1 MTLCYDDGF
10 NISKVARGGD
20 GSLAEGLGL
29 VSSNHVVAHNYLE
42 LQFQGIECCLLVLA
56 SMGIRHAH
64 GTHIDT
70 QAKLSHPQKNNKT
83 SQFHILGLKC
93 CSVVEPLC
101 GVLEIVSSTHRTT
114 KNKML

>member
-1 MTLCYDDGF
+1 MAWWLR
-10 NISKVARGGD
+10 ALAA
-20 GSLAEGLGL
+20 LAESPGLGP
-29 VSSNHVVAHNYLE
+29 STHMESHNHLQP
-42 LQFQGIECCLLVLA
+42 QFQGIRCPLLA